1 MWHGIITKV
10 NSAAKSLKL
19 HSIFP
24 AFLAKDKHKP
34 LPFVFN
40 RNWTIIF
47 VCQIMELI
55 DYVFGKKALLI
66 KDIIKKVKGT
76 QASYHSFKYG
86 LATLKSHFSRAY
98 DSVTLW
104 KMAWWWNRAFCMF
117 TGKYFTKHPFSK
129 KNYVCQFHFCNSL
142 STLQCFNVL
151 TIMLSKVGFSSYNLI

>member
-10 NSAAKSLKL
+10 NSAKSLKL

-34 LPFVFN
+34 LPLVFN

-76 QASYHSFKYG
+76 QAFKYA
-86 LATLKSHFSRAY
+86 LATLILVGPMIQWHFEKWPDDETERFACLLESI
-98 DSVTLW
+98 SQ
-104 KMAWWWNRAFCMF
+104 NI
-117 TGKYFTKHPFSK
+117 PFLK
-129 KNYVCQFHFCNSL
+129 KIIFVSSIFAIVS
-142 STLQCFNVL
+142 LQCFNVL
-151 TIMLSKVGFSSYNLI
+151 KIMLSKVGFSSYNLI